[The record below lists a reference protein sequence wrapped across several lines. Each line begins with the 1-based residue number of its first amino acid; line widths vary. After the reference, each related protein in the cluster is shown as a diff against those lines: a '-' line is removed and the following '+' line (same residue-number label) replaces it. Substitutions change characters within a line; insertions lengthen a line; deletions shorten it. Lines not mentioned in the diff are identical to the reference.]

1 MNSQCSL
8 SSSIVSTFNYS
19 TSKRNIDDGIGG
31 CGVAFSSASTSSAV
45 SSTST
50 DSGVDSAGRQRE
62 HLLFP
67 INYQKPVH
75 ENFTCGLDVQNVN
88 FPSNFFII

>member
-1 MNSQCSL
+1 MQCSP
-8 SSSIVSTFNYS
+8 SPSIASTFNYS
-19 TSKRNIDDGIGG
+19 SSKRNIDDGIGG
-31 CGVAFSSASTSSAV
+31 CGVASSSASTSSAV

-62 HLLFP
+62 RLLVP

-75 ENFTCGLDVQNVN
+75 DNFTCGIDVQNVN
-88 FPSNFFII
+88 FPGTYIFL